1 LAFPATSESTT
12 MNALNTIMTILK
24 LLPAIVAAVKAL
36 EEALPTAGAG
46 KDKLAALREIVVGI
60 DASITSIWPAVET
73 TVAAV
78 VRLMNKGKEVQQ

>member
-1 LAFPATSESTT
+1 

-46 KDKLAALREIVVGI
+46 KDKLAALREIMVSVDSGI
-60 DASITSIWPAVET
+60 TAIWPAIEAA
-73 TVAAV
+73 VAAI
-78 VRLMNKGKEVQQ
+78 VRLMNMGKKEAEQ

>member
-1 LAFPATSESTT
+1 

-46 KDKLAALREIVVGI
+46 KDKLAALREIMVSVDSGI
-60 DASITSIWPAVET
+60 TAIWPAIEAA
-73 TVAAV
+73 VAAI
-78 VRLMNKGKEVQQ
+78 VRLMNLGKKEAEQ

>member
-1 LAFPATSESTT
+1 

-46 KDKLAALREIVVGI
+46 KDKLAALREIMVSVDSGI
-60 DASITSIWPAVET
+60 TAIWPAIEAA
-73 TVAAV
+73 VAAI
-78 VRLMNKGKEVQQ
+78 VRLMNMGQKEAEQ